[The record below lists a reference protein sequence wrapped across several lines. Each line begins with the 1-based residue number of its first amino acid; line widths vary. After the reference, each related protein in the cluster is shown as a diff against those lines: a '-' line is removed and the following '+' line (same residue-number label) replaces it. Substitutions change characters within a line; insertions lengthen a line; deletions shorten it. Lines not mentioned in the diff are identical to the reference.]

1 MPEVA
6 PAVATAAEAVLRPAE
21 AAVAVQ
27 LPAAE
32 AVLRPDLAA
41 AEAEMPEFAPE
52 AEIEATSEMEREA
65 EAALG
70 WPAQRVSVTE
80 KQSLP

>member
-6 PAVATAAEAVLRPAE
+6 PAVAAVAE

-41 AEAEMPEFAPE
+41 AEAEIPEFAPE
-52 AEIEATSEMEREA
+52 AEIEATSEIDLPAERE
-65 EAALG
+65 LT
-70 WPAQRVSVTE
+70 PVQ
-80 KQSLP
+80 

>member
-6 PAVATAAEAVLRPAE
+6 PVAAAAAEAVLKPEE

-32 AVLRPDLAA
+32 AVLRPDLVA

-52 AEIEATSEMEREA
+52 AEIEATSEIDLPAERE
-65 EAALG
+65 LT
-70 WPAQRVSVTE
+70 PVQ
-80 KQSLP
+80 

>member
-6 PAVATAAEAVLRPAE
+6 PAVAAAEAVLRPAD

-52 AEIEATSEMEREA
+52 AEIEPTSEIDLPAERE
-65 EAALG
+65 LT
-70 WPAQRVSVTE
+70 PVQ
-80 KQSLP
+80 

>member
-6 PAVATAAEAVLRPAE
+6 PAVAAAAEAAE
-21 AAVAVQ
+21 TVQ

-32 AVLRPDLAA
+32 AVLIPDLAA

-52 AEIEATSEMEREA
+52 AEIEATSEREREA

-70 WPAQRVSVTE
+70 LPAQRVSVTE